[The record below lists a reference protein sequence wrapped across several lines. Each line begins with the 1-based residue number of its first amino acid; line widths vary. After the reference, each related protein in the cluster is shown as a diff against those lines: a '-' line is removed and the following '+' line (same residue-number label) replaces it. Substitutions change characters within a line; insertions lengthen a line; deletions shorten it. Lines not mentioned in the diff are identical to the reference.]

1 MDYDWRFSNWDKMS
15 KGISPSSYPKKEII
29 LLYSPKI
36 ICSFVQPRLQS
47 IRIMHTQI
55 PTKSIGFI
63 CWQLIAGLF
72 LYDLS
77 VILNE
82 GFPHWCKSNNVNLWF
97 HEWKKNYY
105 KSPEAI
111 LYNSNILFL
120 QFIYKETRPTI
131 RASCAAIGER
141 SSISCHLEL
150 LCEWSLNSLWLDS
163 RHRNNH
169 YYLLAAELA
178 LESAEPNAE
187 MFCAPSFIP
196 DAKSNQKC

>member
-97 HEWKKNYY
+97 HEWKK
-105 KSPEAI
+105 K
-111 LYNSNILFL
+111 LL
-120 QFIYKETRPTI
+120 QKP
-131 RASCAAIGER
+131 R
-141 SSISCHLEL
+141 SHFVQQQYSISPIHLQRNKAYNQSQLCRNWGKKQHFLPSWITVWMKFEL
-150 LCEWSLNSLWLDS
+150 T
-163 RHRNNH
+163 
-169 YYLLAAELA
+169 LARL
-178 LESAEPNAE
+178 
-187 MFCAPSFIP
+187 
-196 DAKSNQKC
+196 